1 MLSFRSRTGRSHS
14 GSLDSHAS
22 LPPAATI
29 SSFRRIRRKPMHS
42 SINKNSLRGRLKGI
56 TENFTGKRRSK
67 RKGAQM
73 PYKLDPWYTLE
84 PNDDLLRPV
93 STNIQHVEMAGQT
106 WPAIRKSISSM
117 ASSLRT
123 NHNSVGLSSPEGP
136 SHQSSTR
143 QSKISFRASQRHA
156 RRWVTMTTRAPPV
169 AFRQPTSRAR
179 RSSFSTISEIVSR
192 QQYESVPQLPKLAES
207 SNFLD
212 SLSRTGLFRLFTPPS
227 EFNLAGG
234 IKVHNVTALNGE
246 SAAGYARPSVYR
258 LPLRLKNSDLL
269 YQKAISQAVGNKIRG
284 RGDSS
289 QVRPPENRSS
299 RIHHENKPPH
309 QQHRLTPGED
319 KHQTPFCSRH
329 PVEWLDRILET
340 SYATRNPISP
350 KLCVSKETMAFL
362 CRNKTCF
369 FVEFPRDRNAPE
381 PLRCYPGFKAA
392 LEDICDRFGDFY
404 APFAAYNAVTRM
416 ITLYAPETP
425 RPKNKFIDN
434 DTALFDLE
442 RARSAW
448 VKPSATYSWSSR
460 TTTKSTSHDTSE
472 DLTESSDQSRA
483 STEETAATDIEDYCK
498 EENEE
503 KRKGLDKIGTEA
515 PPKPSFMVDNGKDEE
530 DVVDEEMASRLNF
543 MG

>member
-1 MLSFRSRTGRSHS
+1 MLSFRSRTDRSHS

-29 SSFRRIRRKPMHS
+29 SSFRRIRRKPLHS
-42 SINKNSLRGRLKGI
+42 SINKNSLRDRLKGI
-56 TENFTGKRRSK
+56 TENFTGKRRPK
-67 RKGAQM
+67 CKGAQM

-84 PNDDLLRPV
+84 PNDNLLRPV
-93 STNIQHVEMAGQT
+93 STDVQHIEVAGQT
-106 WPAIRKSISSM
+106 WPVIRKSISSM
-117 ASSLRT
+117 ASSLRN
-123 NHNSVGLSSPEGP
+123 NHESVGQGSPGGA

-143 QSKISFRASQRHA
+143 HSKISCRASQRHA
-156 RRWVTMTTRAPPV
+156 RRWATMATRTSPV
-169 AFRQPTSRAR
+169 VFKQPTSRAR

-192 QQYESVPQLPKLAES
+192 QEYESVPQLPKLAES

-227 EFNLAGG
+227 EVNLAGE
-234 IKVHNVTALNGE
+234 IKVQNITAPDGE
-246 SAAGYARPSVYR
+246 SAAMCARPFVAR

-269 YQKAISQAVGNKIRG
+269 CQKAMSQAVDKRF
-284 RGDSS
+284 RERTDSF
-289 QVRPPENRSS
+289 QVKPPKNIPP
-299 RIHHENKPPH
+299 RINHENEPPQQ
-309 QQHRLTPGED
+309 QQHSTHGESQD
-319 KHQTPFCSRH
+319 RIQFCSRH

-362 CRNKTCF
+362 CKSKTCF
-369 FVEFPRDRNAPE
+369 FVEFPRDRNVPE

-425 RPKNKFIDN
+425 RPKNKFIDD

-460 TTTKSTSHDTSE
+460 AATKSASRDTSE

-483 STEETAATDIEDYCK
+483 SSEETAATEIEDYYK
-498 EENEE
+498 EENGE
-503 KRKGLDKIGTEA
+503 KVKDLDKIGTDA
-515 PPKPSFMVDNGKDEE
+515 PPKPSFLVDNSKDEE
-530 DVVDEEMASRLNF
+530 DAVDEEMASRLNF